1 MNEFLPKQVK
11 NLIEEFSRLP
21 GIGPKTAERLAL
33 HLLKAPERDVINLSD
48 AVRKLK
54 EASVFCPICF
64 GLSDTSDCC
73 SICRDES
80 RDQKT
85 ICVVE
90 QILDIG
96 SIEKTGYRGVYH
108 VLHGAISPIDGIGPE
123 NLKIPELIKRVS
135 VNPAGIKEVILATNP
150 SHEGDATAIY
160 ISKLLRP
167 FEINVTRI
175 ARGIPVGG
183 NLNYTDEITLSKAME
198 GRKEMH

>member
-1 MNEFLPKQVK
+1 MSGFLPKQVK
-11 NLIEEFSRLP
+11 NLIEELSRLP
-21 GIGPKTAERLAL
+21 GIGPKTAERLTL
-33 HLLKAPERDVINLSD
+33 HLLKTPEHEVANLSD

-54 EASVFCPICF
+54 EAAHFCPICF
-64 GLSDTSDCC
+64 GLTDNGTCC
-73 SICRDES
+73 AICRDEV

-108 VLHGAISPIDGIGPE
+108 VLHGAIAPTDGIGPE
-123 NLKIPELIKRVS
+123 ELRIAELIARVAADPKNIS
-135 VNPAGIKEVILATNP
+135 EIILATNP

-167 FEINVTRI
+167 FGVNVTRI

-183 NLNYTDEITLSKAME
+183 NLNYTDEVTLLKAME
-198 GRKEMH
+198 GRSAV